1 MSDSFISI
9 FGRLSFSQ
17 ILHLMSCTKL
27 ISTLSK
33 NDAEIAGGKG
43 ASLGEMMNA
52 GIPVPPGFVVTAAA
66 FDLYVLSDQF
76 NPSLQAEILSAF
88 DALDCHY
95 VAVRSSATVEDG
107 ISASWAG
114 ELETYLN
121 TTRENLLE
129 NVEKC
134 WRSLWSERAIAYR
147 NEHHLNGT
155 KISVA
160 VVVQK
165 MIQSDVSGITFT
177 VHPVTK
183 DPDSMII
190 EACWGLGEL
199 IVGGVVTPDSYTV
212 RKSDGVIID
221 VYQNDQEE
229 MLKIGGAPTTRNEMI
244 SVPAP
249 DRFRR
254 KLSDDQIRLVAST
267 CAKIESHYGFP
278 CDIEWAIENGK
289 LFILQSRPITTL

>member
-1 MSDSFISI
+1 MSYTKPI
-9 FGRLSFSQ
+9 F
-17 ILHLMSCTKL
+17 
-27 ISTLSK
+27 TLSK
-33 NDAEIAGGKG
+33 SDAATAGGKG
-43 ASLGEMMNA
+43 ASLGEMTNA

-66 FDLYVLSDQF
+66 FDLYVQSDQF
-76 NPSLQAEILSAF
+76 DSLLQAEILSAF
-88 DALDCHY
+88 DNLDCDF

-107 ISASWAG
+107 VSASWAG

-129 NVEKC
+129 NIEKC

-147 NEHHLNGT
+147 NEHHLRST

-199 IVGGVVTPDSYTV
+199 IVGGEVTPDSYTV
-212 RKSDGVIID
+212 RKSDLAILD

-229 MLKIGGAPTTRNEMI
+229 MLIRN
-244 SVPAP
+244 SVIPAQAGIQCVLVP
-249 DRFRR
+249 VPSADRSQR
-254 KLSDDQIRLVAST
+254 KLSDDQVRALAST
-267 CAKIESHYGFP
+267 CVTIENHYGFP